1 MNQHEPP
8 PRHLDPVASVDPAG
22 STVDSEFIG
31 AETDSQPDSV
41 YPPLVSPIQLE
52 KPVRHSDTTTPQT
65 IGKYLVTAVLGAGAQ
80 AVVYRAVHPGLS
92 KEVVIKLGRIPLLG
106 TERDALSAEGKLLA
120 ELDHP
125 NLARVFDSD
134 LHEGRPF
141 LVMEY
146 VRGCNLEQLA
156 KPRRL
161 TPRESATLVARL
173 ARALAAAHRR
183 GIIHQDIKPRNILI
197 DETGQPRLIDF
208 GLACWRHTWTAE
220 LESGS
225 ISGTPAYMAPEQARG
240 ESDQIDQRSDL
251 FALGGVLYYLLAGKA
266 PFSGK
271 GIQET
276 LERAG
281 RCDFDKASLRSR
293 AGSRR
298 LERICL
304 RAMAAE
310 PADRYASA
318 EAFAADLEKFV
329 RRPRPVLWLAGAGL
343 VGVALAGIGWAM
355 FRTPTSPD
363 PGSPQYLIKLV
374 QRRVQKEDRI
384 FSDLKDVLP
393 LRTGD
398 KLRVQCDLPHGLH
411 PALFWFDTDGK
422 LVQLQGSAQ
431 PLGSLDQFEY
441 PRGGLVPVDGSPG
454 TEVVLVC
461 AGRGAAPR
469 LEDLEKLFDQG
480 HPWPRLPAQ
489 ALVLLNRYTV
499 EIKGARGVRDQPEA
513 VAVTAVQDRMEQL
526 RLKLAGKYEFWTGI
540 AFSHRE

>member
-183 GIIHQDIKPRNILI
+183 GIIHQDI
-197 DETGQPRLIDF
+197 
-208 GLACWRHTWTAE
+208 
-220 LESGS
+220 
-225 ISGTPAYMAPEQARG
+225 
-240 ESDQIDQRSDL
+240 
-251 FALGGVLYYLLAGKA
+251 
-266 PFSGK
+266 
-271 GIQET
+271 
-276 LERAG
+276 
-281 RCDFDKASLRSR
+281 
-293 AGSRR
+293 
-298 LERICL
+298 
-304 RAMAAE
+304 
-310 PADRYASA
+310 
-318 EAFAADLEKFV
+318 
-329 RRPRPVLWLAGAGL
+329 
-343 VGVALAGIGWAM
+343 
-355 FRTPTSPD
+355 
-363 PGSPQYLIKLV
+363 
-374 QRRVQKEDRI
+374 
-384 FSDLKDVLP
+384 
-393 LRTGD
+393 
-398 KLRVQCDLPHGLH
+398 
-411 PALFWFDTDGK
+411 
-422 LVQLQGSAQ
+422 
-431 PLGSLDQFEY
+431 
-441 PRGGLVPVDGSPG
+441 
-454 TEVVLVC
+454 
-461 AGRGAAPR
+461 
-469 LEDLEKLFDQG
+469 
-480 HPWPRLPAQ
+480 
-489 ALVLLNRYTV
+489 
-499 EIKGARGVRDQPEA
+499 
-513 VAVTAVQDRMEQL
+513 
-526 RLKLAGKYEFWTGI
+526 
-540 AFSHRE
+540 